1 MHNTVKPGAL
11 LRGAVCLFFAALLL
25 FSFSVSA
32 FEVPALASR
41 VNDYAGVISTDTK
54 GKLEALL
61 KDYETKTGT
70 QFFVLTVDSIQDA
83 GTIEQY
89 GISVADKWKAGKKK
103 EDNGLI
109 LIVAVKD
116 RKVRFEV
123 GYGLEG
129 KLPDV
134 VAFRIIREKIV
145 PAFRDGDYSLG
156 VASGVVY
163 AIKSIGGY
171 DMGGTSDGD
180 TAGASAGVAGGDS
193 SGNGKLKKS
202 ELFRIL
208 VIIIFFAASIVFRF
222 IFGLG
227 GLVGGRRRHVGGFWG
242 GFGGFGGGSSGGFG
256 GGFGGGGGGGF
267 GGGGAS
273 GSW

>member
-1 MHNTVKPGAL
+1 MIGSIKFSRSDAIFGSSAFAVAFL
-11 LRGAVCLFFAALLL
+11 LFL
-25 FSFSVSA
+25 FSFSASA
-32 FEVPALASR
+32 FEVPALTSR

-70 QFFVLTVDSIQDA
+70 QFFVLTVDSIKDA

-89 GISVADKWKAGKKK
+89 GIAVADKWKAGKKK

-109 LIVAVKD
+109 LIVAVKE

-129 KLPDV
+129 KIPDV
-134 VAFRIIREKIV
+134 VAFRIIRQKIV

-171 DMGGTSDGD
+171 DMGGKSDGGESSVGTGD
-180 TAGASAGVAGGDS
+180 ASRGG
-193 SGNGKLKKS
+193 KIKKTD
-202 ELFRIL
+202 LFRVLI
-208 VIIIFFAASIVFRF
+208 IIIFFAASIVFRF
-222 IFGLG
+222 IFGFG
-227 GLVGGRRRHVGGFWG
+227 GGGRRGHGGGWG
-242 GFGGFGGGSSGGFG
+242 GLGGFGGGSSGGFG